1 MKRVK
6 GIAVDSLNSE
16 TLIGIS
22 FDWLQSK
29 AGARIAKSVANVVLR
44 VIFIGFGPQI
54 SGKVWVFAIPKV
66 QNPPKWGWR

>member
-16 TLIGIS
+16 TLIGIG

-29 AGARIAKSVANVVLR
+29 TGATIAKSVANVVLR
-44 VIFIGFGPQI
+44 VTFIGFGSQI
-54 SGKVWVFAIPKV
+54 SVMG
-66 QNPPKWGWR
+66 